1 MWIVKL
7 ALRRPYTFV
16 VASMLIV
23 LLGVLT
29 ILRMPTDIFPTIDIP
44 VIAVCWVYTGIS
56 PEEMEERIVS
66 NYERALT
73 TTVNDIEH
81 IESNSLSGI
90 SVVKIYFQP
99 GANIDGA
106 TAQVTAISQAVL
118 KQMPPGM
125 TPPLIMQYSASNV
138 PVLQASVSS
147 ETLGEQALLDLSM
160 NFLRGGLA
168 VVQGAQI
175 PYPFGGK
182 QRIVMVDIDPDKLYA
197 WGISPQDVS
206 DAISA
211 QNLIIPAGTAK
222 MGDREYA
229 VRLNSS
235 PDLVEAFNALP
246 IKTVRGT
253 TVYMRDVAHVRDG
266 FSPQTSM
273 VHVDGKKGVLV
284 PIRKSGGAST
294 LDIVARVRAALPG
307 ILATLPKEFQLTL
320 LFDQSVFVRG
330 AVTGVVREAAIAA
343 GLTGLLILLF
353 LGSWRSTIIVLV
365 SIPLSILV
373 SIIILGWL
381 GQTMNTMTLG
391 GLALAVG
398 ILVDDATVEIE
409 NVHRNIGMRKTLVRS
424 ILDGAQQI
432 AVPAFVSTTCICI
445 VFVPVVFISGAAKSL
460 FTPLA
465 MSVVFAMM
473 TSYLLSRTIV
483 PTMMNFLLVKEAAS
497 HDQPPKTRFEHFHVA
512 FNRKFAQLQRAYGT
526 LLAGVLANRRLFFGG
541 FGVFVILSLGL
552 LGLVGRDFFPATDAG
567 QIKLHVRAPAGTR
580 IEETERIFASVENT
594 IRQDI
599 PAHDLAN
606 VIDNIG
612 LPISSINTALGDP
625 SMISSADGEILIS
638 LKEDHRP
645 TAEYIRKLRADLKKS
660 FPSIGFFFLA
670 ADISTQVLNFGL
682 SAPIDIQ
689 LAGPLPNQPANQEI
703 GKKLRDQVALI
714 PGAVDVHLHQ
724 VVAAPE
730 LHVNVDRAMADQLG
744 FSQRDVANDL
754 LVTLASSTQV
764 QPSFWLDT
772 KKGVQ
777 YNVAVQTPQ
786 YRIDSIPSF
795 QRTPITKG
803 TTSQLLGNMATIDRG
818 VSPANITHYN
828 VMRTVDVLA
837 SVDGTDLGTVADKVQ
852 KLVDDI
858 KPKLP
863 RGTSILIRGQVQS
876 MNASFRGLSLGIVFA
891 IILVY
896 LLMVVNFQSWL
907 DPFIIL
913 MALPGAL
920 SGIAWMLYLTGTTL
934 SVPSL
939 MGAIMCIGVATA
951 NSILLITFANEQREL
966 GYDAHDAALLAGMT
980 RLRPVMMTA
989 LAMIIGML
997 PMSLGLGEGGEQNA
1011 PLGRAVIGG
1020 LGVATIATLFFVPAV
1035 YASLRKKAVVRSETQ
1050 RELDEDDAIEAAG
1063 GHRKPPSITTP
1074 EVAK

>member
-1 MWIVKL
+1 
-7 ALRRPYTFV
+7 
-16 VASMLIV
+16 
-23 LLGVLT
+23 
-29 ILRMPTDIFPTIDIP
+29 
-44 VIAVCWVYTGIS
+44 
-56 PEEMEERIVS
+56 
-66 NYERALT
+66 
-73 TTVNDIEH
+73 
-81 IESNSLSGI
+81 
-90 SVVKIYFQP
+90 
-99 GANIDGA
+99 
-106 TAQVTAISQAVL
+106 
-118 KQMPPGM
+118 
-125 TPPLIMQYSASNV
+125 
-138 PVLQASVSS
+138 
-147 ETLGEQALLDLSM
+147 
-160 NFLRGGLA
+160 
-168 VVQGAQI
+168 
-175 PYPFGGK
+175 
-182 QRIVMVDIDPDKLYA
+182 
-197 WGISPQDVS
+197 
-206 DAISA
+206 
-211 QNLIIPAGTAK
+211 
-222 MGDREYA
+222 

-235 PDLVEAFNALP
+235 PDLVEQFNALP

-284 PIRKSGGAST
+284 PIRKSGGSST

-320 LFDQSVFVRG
+320 LFDQSVFVRS

-497 HDQPPKTRFEHFHVA
+497 HDQPPKTRFERFHVT
-512 FNRKFAQLQRAYGT
+512 FNRRFAQLQRAYGT
-526 LLAGVLANRRLFFGG
+526 LLAGVLAHRRLFFVG
-541 FGVFVILSLGL
+541 FGVFVVFSLGL
-552 LGLVGRDFFPATDAG
+552 LGLTGRDFFPETDAG

-580 IEETERIFASVENT
+580 IEETERIFAEVEHA
-594 IRQDI
+594 IRADI
-599 PAHDLAN
+599 PEHDLAN
-606 VIDNIG
+606 IIDNIG

-625 SMISSADGEILIS
+625 SMISPADGEILIS
-638 LKEDHRP
+638 LKEDHQP
-645 TAEYIRKLRADLKKS
+645 TAGYVRKLRADLNQR
-660 FPSIGFFFLA
+660 FPSLVVFFLA

-703 GKKLRDQVALI
+703 GRKLRDRVALI

-754 LVTLASSTQV
+754 LVTLASSSQV

-786 YRIDSIPSF
+786 SRVDSIPAF

-863 RGTSILIRGQVQS
+863 RGTSIRIRGQVQS

-920 SGIAWMLYLTGTTL
+920 AGIAWMLYLTGTTL

-939 MGAIMCIGVATA
+939 MGAIMSIGVATA

-980 RLRPVMMTA
+980 RLRPVLMTA

-1020 LGVATIATLFFVPAV
+1020 LGLATIATLFFVPAV
-1035 YASLRKKAVVRSETQ
+1035 YASLRKKAVERSETQ

-1063 GHRKPPSITTP
+1063 GHRLPPSITP
-1074 EVAK
+1074 EVEK